1 MNYDSTKPQ
10 LTAADFH
17 GHDAQHMNSLQ
28 IAELVQSRH
37 DSVKRTIER
46 LVEQEVISQ
55 PPLVDGEKSA
65 NGVITRVYLFSGEQG
80 KLDSITVAAQLCP
93 RFTAAI
99 VKRWQE
105 LEQHNGEE
113 NTAELA
119 ALRAEN
125 SRLLWLVDELQDAYT
140 KTHGD
145 ALKLLRYRRL
155 GLSSRECAQL
165 LGCSVRS
172 IGRRL
177 ARLKQLGFGEQQAL
191 PLAAPQGSRLRFAD
205 GEV

>member
-1 MNYDSTKPQ
+1 MTH
-10 LTAADFH
+10 LL
-17 GHDAQHMNSLQ
+17 HDAQSMNSLQ

-46 LVEQEVISQ
+46 LAEQEIIEF
-55 PPLVDGEKSA
+55 PPLVEIKTA
-65 NGVITRVYLFSGEQG
+65 TKPTQAYLFSGEQG

-105 LEQHNGEE
+105 LEQHNGED
-113 NTAELA
+113 NTAELT
-119 ALRAEN
+119 ALRVEN
-125 SRLLWLVDELQDAYT
+125 RRLHWLVDELQDEYC

-145 ALKLLRYRRL
+145 ALKLLRYRHL
-155 GLSSRECAQL
+155 GLSGRECAQL
-165 LGCSVRS
+165 LGCSARS
-172 IGRRL
+172 ISRRL

>member
-1 MNYDSTKPQ
+1 MTH
-10 LTAADFH
+10 LL
-17 GHDAQHMNSLQ
+17 HDAQSMNSLQ

-105 LEQHNGEE
+105 LEQHNSRD
-113 NTAELA
+113 NTAELT
-119 ALRAEN
+119 ALRVEN
-125 SRLLWLVDELQDAYT
+125 RRLHWLVDELQDEYG

-145 ALKLLRYRRL
+145 ALKLLRYRHL
-155 GLSSRECAQL
+155 GLSGRECAQL
-165 LGCSVRS
+165 LGCSARS
-172 IGRRL
+172 ISRRL
-177 ARLKQLGFGEQQAL
+177 ARLEQLGFGEQQAL